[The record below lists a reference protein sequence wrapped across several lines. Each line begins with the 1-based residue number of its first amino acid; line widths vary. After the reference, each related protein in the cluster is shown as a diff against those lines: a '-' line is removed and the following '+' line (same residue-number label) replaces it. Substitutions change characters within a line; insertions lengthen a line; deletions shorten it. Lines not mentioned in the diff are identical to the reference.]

1 MAIQAIPNQ
10 PINISPVADDA
21 CLVVNSKT
29 YCALYNTN
37 DNLYLQMF
45 NAPCT
50 GELFCNPNFSST
62 GGSAITVQNAFF
74 NTELSDWVAGSNWT
88 WDASGGAKLT
98 YAATGGTDQRITQD
112 LVTLVSGASYSV
124 SFSVRDYTSTSGL
137 TLSVFLGSGGAL
149 QSITADG
156 NYTFNLVCGAD
167 AIMYF
172 TQNGGSDGSLV
183 LDNIQV
189 TQAVDCIPKVATG
202 WEIGA
207 GGMCHA
213 AGDVD
218 AIVIPAI
225 LNTVVVG
232 SAYFRVQV
240 RVENMTAGSAVVFIG
255 LNGAGTIIQNGTF
268 TYYDLAVN
276 GSDLSII
283 PSTDFDGCITYL
295 SAYELALDYGVEVVD
310 LQGTTIHDA
319 VAESDV
325 SYVKDRVNVT
335 ISLTGLLEDG
345 CFQIKVT
352 DPCTSTV
359 YLSNCFVVKESH
371 PCTKLIAASGDN
383 NTTSLGFLWSNFQ
396 LSHRMRFLKFNP
408 EYPYASDDYEPSDG
422 SRINVYSKR
431 EKYYTGLLDKVD
443 ENTHD
448 TITAQMQCSSFAI
461 DGVSYFVKLQNY
473 KPEWNKDGI
482 NNLSRARIELRK
494 TTGTIYSK

>member
-10 PINISPVADDA
+10 PINISPVADDT

-37 DNLYLQMF
+37 DNLYLQML

-50 GELFCNPNFSST
+50 GELFCNPTFSST
-62 GGSAITVQNAFF
+62 GGSAITVQNPFF
-74 NTELSDWVAGSNWT
+74 NTDLSDWNAGSQWS

-98 YAATGGTDQRITQD
+98 YGTGSTIDKRINQD
-112 LVTLVSGASYSV
+112 LLTLVAGSV
-124 SFSVRDYTSTSGL
+124 YRVTFTIRSYTSTSGL
-137 TLSVFLGSGGAL
+137 TLTVGFGSGGGS
-149 QSITADG
+149 QNITANGSYAFD
-156 NYTFNLVCGAD
+156 LVCGPTSLL
-167 AIMYF
+167 YF
-172 TQNGGSDGSLV
+172 TQNGGSDGSLI
-183 LDNIQV
+183 LDDIQV
-189 TQAVDCIPKVATG
+189 TQAVDCIPKGADG

-207 GGMCHA
+207 GAMCHA

-225 LNTVVVG
+225 LNTVVAG

-255 LNGAGTIIQNGTF
+255 LNGAGTITKNGEF

-276 GSDLSII
+276 GSDLSIV

-310 LQGTTIHDA
+310 LQGTTIYDA
-319 VAESDV
+319 VAQSAV

-335 ISLTGLLEDG
+335 IALTGDLDDG
-345 CFQIKVT
+345 CFKIKVT

-359 YLSNCFVVKESH
+359 YLSNCFAVKESH
-371 PCTKLIAASGDN
+371 DCTKLIAASGDN